1 MRRKQSAP
9 GQGGTPKRGKA
20 ARLTSRPDAA
30 QTDASAP
37 HPVDV
42 QVGHRLRLRRAAL
55 GLSQTTLAEQVG
67 LTFQA
72 IQKYERGE
80 NRISASRLYQFAQIL
95 NVPVSYFFDE
105 PPSKGAA
112 AVEPWLMELSEREI
126 HELLRAYSALRSN
139 RLRRSF
145 LRLLRDSVRHATR

>member
-20 ARLTSRPDAA
+20 ARLTSRPNAA

-80 NRISASRLYQFAQIL
+80 NRTSASRLYQFARIL
-95 NVPVSYFFDE
+95 SVPVAYFFE
-105 PPSKGAA
+105 GLPATSSA
-112 AVEPWLMELSEREI
+112 AVER
-126 HELLRAYSALRSN
+126 
-139 RLRRSF
+139 
-145 LRLLRDSVRHATR
+145 